1 MRVSII
7 ILVFLAIGNFVLAQ
21 TPGLKKFDLNKV
33 GSSYP
38 MYLTPFN
45 AANGGKLCFF
55 ADEGIGDGFELYT
68 CDGVNQP
75 VLVLDLNPLAGS
87 AVEQYSNRPTIVLN
101 NKLYFTGN
109 SGTTGPEI
117 YVFNGATMP
126 TLVQDIVTGNEG
138 SDPDDYVALNGVLY
152 FRARNSN
159 IGYELWSY
167 DPVAATP
174 ANQLTDINPGPDS
187 SVNGNLT
194 VFNNKIYFTAD
205 SGIGNNELFEFDPVF
220 GNTSLLADIKA
231 GPAGSWP
238 QNLTVLNGKM
248 YFSAADTAGREL
260 WVYNGTNNPTRIT
273 DAVRGFRDGIPSRS
287 ETIIA
292 SMNGKIYFN
301 AKDSNDNNYY
311 LFTYDE
317 TTGNYGLAP
326 KIKTTGSQ
334 DPLWITPYGGKLY
347 FSAYNQATGYELW
360 SYDTTDGA
368 KQVMDLCIGTNSSD
382 PKELTV
388 IGNDLYFRAQECGG
402 VGTELFKFNYTEV
415 SVKNVSFAGDLKVFP
430 NPASEYINLSL
441 KGKKQ
446 ETIHIIFTDQAG
458 KTVNECNVSSDMPAI
473 TINTKSWVP
482 GMYYYTAYNKDGVRY
497 IVGKIVKN

>member
-1 MRVSII
+1 MRVSFI

-68 CDGVNQP
+68 CDGTNQP

-126 TLVQDIVTGNEG
+126 TLVQDIVTGSEG

-260 WVYNGTNNPTRIT
+260 
-273 DAVRGFRDGIPSRS
+273 
-287 ETIIA
+287 
-292 SMNGKIYFN
+292 
-301 AKDSNDNNYY
+301 
-311 LFTYDE
+311 
-317 TTGNYGLAP
+317 
-326 KIKTTGSQ
+326 
-334 DPLWITPYGGKLY
+334 
-347 FSAYNQATGYELW
+347 
-360 SYDTTDGA
+360 
-368 KQVMDLCIGTNSSD
+368 
-382 PKELTV
+382 
-388 IGNDLYFRAQECGG
+388 
-402 VGTELFKFNYTEV
+402 
-415 SVKNVSFAGDLKVFP
+415 
-430 NPASEYINLSL
+430 
-441 KGKKQ
+441 
-446 ETIHIIFTDQAG
+446 
-458 KTVNECNVSSDMPAI
+458 
-473 TINTKSWVP
+473 
-482 GMYYYTAYNKDGVRY
+482 
-497 IVGKIVKN
+497 